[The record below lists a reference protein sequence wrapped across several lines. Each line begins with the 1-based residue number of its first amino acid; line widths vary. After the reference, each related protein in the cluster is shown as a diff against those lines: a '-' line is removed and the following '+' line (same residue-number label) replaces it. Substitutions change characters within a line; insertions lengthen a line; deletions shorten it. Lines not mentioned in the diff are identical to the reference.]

1 MSAPI
6 RTLHREESACSSRPQ
21 RDTETQRLLR
31 AATLAPCPKDR
42 QRLREKAAAL
52 NRDLALGVAYPF
64 HGRGVDAEDID
75 QVALLGLWKA
85 VLGYTPRDGSTFASY
100 AIPTISGE
108 VKRHFRDHGWAVR
121 PPRSIQERMLA
132 LVSAADVLR
141 RELQREPTTQELCR
155 YLGVSTED
163 LTRASVARAAYQA
176 RSLDV
181 RDLGTERTLG
191 DDLADPTDYYDQA
204 ETALTLRR
212 AISLLSDRD
221 RLLLRLRYGHGLTQS
236 EIGQRLGISQM
247 QVCRLL
253 QQISTTLGD
262 TLTQEAC

>member
-85 VLGYTPRDGSTFASY
+85 VLRYTPRDGSTFASY

-181 RDLGTERTLG
+181 RDRALNAPSATTWPTPRT
-191 DDLADPTDYYDQA
+191 T
-204 ETALTLRR
+204 TTKRR
-212 AISLLSDRD
+212 RP
-221 RLLLRLRYGHGLTQS
+221 
-236 EIGQRLGISQM
+236 
-247 QVCRLL
+247 
-253 QQISTTLGD
+253 
-262 TLTQEAC
+262 